1 MDRAQEYL
9 LRQRNSLLWNM
20 FPASVLT
27 VFQWRVNCTLPNS
40 LTSLVVGPLRD
51 ASLKDGSHV
60 DLSIPRR
67 HASQT
72 SCLLKT
78 RTRPS
83 RALSRLKMVKVGRG
97 YINIYGVPLLTCHH
111 QKPPHSSFHRSTRT
125 IKMVKVISL
134 IALGSLAA
142 VDAISFPSSMADV
155 SALSSSLKN
164 AITSM
169 PNILVR
175 KDGGGSCPAIWTNIS
190 ASLTPYFLGSD
201 GQCTDMARAAIRFA
215 FHDAGE

>member
-1 MDRAQEYL
+1 
-9 LRQRNSLLWNM
+9 
-20 FPASVLT
+20 
-27 VFQWRVNCTLPNS
+27 
-40 LTSLVVGPLRD
+40 
-51 ASLKDGSHV
+51 
-60 DLSIPRR
+60 
-67 HASQT
+67 
-72 SCLLKT
+72 
-78 RTRPS
+78 
-83 RALSRLKMVKVGRG
+83 
-97 YINIYGVPLLTCHH
+97 
-111 QKPPHSSFHRSTRT
+111 
-125 IKMVKVISL
+125 MVKVISL
-134 IALGSLAA
+134 IALGGLAA

-169 PNILVR
+169 PNVLVR